1 MNNDT
6 QFNNWF
12 TDEERQLMK
21 HLLKLLRQSEAEGT
35 DNEQS
40 FLAMEEAGDAF
51 DSIHGDGSVRSIFG
65 RVQQC
70 IELKRERSAMLYRLA
85 SRVLGGQSGELA
97 VWLNDSDAAFLKQ
110 IGVTL

>member
-1 MNNDT
+1 MT
-6 QFNNWF
+6 GEFKQWF
-12 TDEERQLMK
+12 TDEERAFMK
-21 HLLKLLRQSEAEGT
+21 HLLSLVRHSEAEGADT
-35 DNEQS
+35 EQA
-40 FLAMEEAGDAF
+40 FLAMEEAGDVF

-70 IELKRERSAMLYRLA
+70 IELKREQSALVHRLA

-97 VWLNDSDAAFLKQ
+97 AWLNDADKEFLKQ